1 MASSKQLRRIYNAT
15 EREIQILNL
24 RMRGYSY
31 TEIGKMLGIAPQAA
45 HKATKKALAKR
56 MEYRDLL
63 ADELREQQLMLLDAM
78 LTRYAQ
84 QALDGDQQSA
94 KRVLEIIEQ
103 RSKLLGLEQVHVQLP
118 GDIEVVIKY
127 AAADATQESNAQD

>member
-1 MASSKQLRRIYNAT
+1 MASPKQLRRVYNAT
-15 EREIQILNL
+15 EREIEILNL

-31 TEIGKMLGIAPQAA
+31 TEIGKMLGIAPQTA
-45 HKATKKALAKR
+45 HKATKSALAKR

-94 KRVLEIIEQ
+94 KRVLEIIER

-118 GDIEVVIKY
+118 NDIEVVIKY
-127 AAADATQESNAQD
+127 ATSSEQETNAQG